1 MTKPAKTEVQI
12 ISLALIL
19 ALVTLAVFW
28 GSSRMKAPQT
38 RFNQSSLTS
47 PENIAASNIPANP
60 VINEPSKIAP
70 LGLAN
75 LLEPTTV
82 SALILGGSIAES
94 SGATD
99 QDLASWP
106 TLVSHDLVGKYLG
119 NIQWLLKTSST
130 ASINDVLKLVP
141 AATPDTGLIIVC
153 LGRDDSGK
161 LRRTEFKTNY
171 EQLIVELKA
180 QSPQADIFLVIE
192 PPVKDLVANNEFA
205 LYRQII
211 LDLGQKHQLQVIDQ
225 WTSFINDPAPLASL
239 LADGVNPND
248 LGYRVFAD
256 TVLKSF
262 NDFLALKT

>member
-1 MTKPAKTEVQI
+1 MTKPTKTEVQI

-28 GSSRMKAPQT
+28 GSSQMRAPET
-38 RFNQSSLTS
+38 TFNQSSLTS
-47 PENIAASNIPANP
+47 PENTATSNILANP
-60 VINEPSKIAP
+60 IISEPSNIAP

-75 LLEPTTV
+75 LLKPTTV
-82 SALILGGSIAES
+82 RALILGGSIAES
-94 SGATD
+94 SGASD
-99 QDLASWP
+99 PDLASWP
-106 TLVSHDLVGKYLG
+106 ALVSHDLAIEYLG
-119 NIQWLLKTSST
+119 NIQWLLRTSST
-130 ASINDVLKLVP
+130 ASINDALKFVP

-153 LGRDDSGK
+153 LGRHDSGK

-171 EQLIVELKA
+171 EQLIVELQA

-192 PPVKDLVANNEFA
+192 PPVEDLVANNEFA

-211 LDLGQKHQLQVIDQ
+211 LDLGQRHQLQVIDQ
-225 WTSFINDPAPLASL
+225 WTSFINDPAPLANL

-262 NDFLALKT
+262 NDFLALKA